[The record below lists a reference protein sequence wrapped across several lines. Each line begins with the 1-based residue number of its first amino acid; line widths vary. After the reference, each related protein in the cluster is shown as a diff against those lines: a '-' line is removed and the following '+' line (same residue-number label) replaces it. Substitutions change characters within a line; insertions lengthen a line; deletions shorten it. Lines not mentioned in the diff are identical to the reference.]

1 MVKTLDN
8 TYANSELN
16 EVADNVS
23 HLNYEEINL
32 LLSLLED
39 FEDLFDG
46 TLGKWTTEPV
56 NLELNPDPKPFNS
69 RYYPVPRIKEET
81 LIKGITRLVEIG
93 VLTPVQHIQ
102 YGTPVFVI
110 PKFSSRN
117 IFNHLFHVDNDK
129 GESGIGY
136 NMIIGRDLMVQLGL
150 TTEFKR

>member
-46 TLGKWTTEPV
+46 TLGNWATEPV
-56 NLELNPDPKPFNS
+56 KLELKPYSKPFNI
-69 RYYPVPRIKEET
+69 RYYLVP
-81 LIKGITRLVEIG
+81 
-93 VLTPVQHIQ
+93 
-102 YGTPVFVI
+102 
-110 PKFSSRN
+110 
-117 IFNHLFHVDNDK
+117 
-129 GESGIGY
+129 
-136 NMIIGRDLMVQLGL
+136 IINKD
-150 TTEFKR
+150 F